1 MEPEI
6 EVEEITEE
14 TTEVALGEPIYVEM
28 TAGLYGKST
37 LSS

>member
-6 EVEEITEE
+6 KEEVVEE

-37 LSS
+37 MSA